1 MYKRPGIDSEQPD
14 FMLFIKLNLPFNDRE
29 QATAVL
35 RAIGEVDRQK
45 TDPERAHGEFYN
57 ADGSLSAKRLAVRDH
72 RLNLLVG
79 FSLRFFAGPIGE
91 RPEYEAIPNFPP
103 GGSFTARPST
113 RFDMKNRK
121 IPMYLR
127 TMNADGDKLHV
138 KKRLARD
145 NGGKEPTDPEVDA
158 AYRKWLAESESD
170 LLLLI
175 ESNNRFLTVDF
186 WDAIR
191 KAIEPFKVEVVSL
204 HDAFNRGDRRDHIG
218 YYDGLSNLDDKMAN
232 DPGYYRRKIY
242 LPHPAPPFPGESTE
256 ARDDPHYDGGTYMV
270 HRKYIEHLDKWN
282 SDKFKVKDFDGNTY
296 HGEEARAHSIGR
308 DRETGRV
315 ISRFHGKIVEKEPDS
330 SDTDLMFYEA
340 HGHKAR
346 GATPSPFC
354 GPFPPLDAGQSNVFH
369 IQDIRIRRRG
379 ANYCEMDKTTGQVTY
394 GINFL
399 CFQNNIQQTGFEFIN
414 NIWLLNPCFLRNT
427 DGLFDPDA
435 GIVEPIEGCYYFVPP
450 EHREFAG
457 DIFFK

>member
-1 MYKRPGIDSEQPD
+1 
-14 FMLFIKLNLPFNDRE
+14 
-29 QATAVL
+29 VL
-35 RAIGEVDRQK
+35 KAIGEVSRQK
-45 TDPERAHGEFYN
+45 TDPERAHGLFYHP
-57 ADGSLSAKRLAVRDH
+57 DGTMSGKKLVVRDH
-72 RLNLLVG
+72 KLNLLVG
-79 FSLRFFAGPIGE
+79 FSIRFFLGPLRD
-91 RPEYEAIPNFPP
+91 RPDDEIIPNFPP
-103 GGSFTARPST
+103 GGSFAPRSPR
-113 RFDMKNRK
+113 RFDLRDRK

-127 TMNADGDKLHV
+127 TMNAEGDKIHV
-138 KKRLARD
+138 KKRLARA
-145 NGGKEPTDPEVDA
+145 NGGQEPTDKEVEE
-158 AYRKWLAESESD
+158 AYINWLSESESD

-175 ESNNRFLTVDF
+175 ESDNRFLTVDF

-191 KAIEPFKVEVVSL
+191 KAIAPYKVEIVSI
-204 HDAFNRGDRRDHIG
+204 HDAFNRGDKRDHIG
-218 YYDGLSNLDDKMAN
+218 YYDGLSNLEDKMAS
-232 DPGYYRRKIY
+232 DPGYYRSKIY
-242 LPHPAPPFPGESTE
+242 LPHPAPAFPGESTE

-270 HRKYIEHLDKWN
+270 HRKYIEHLEKWN
-282 SDKFKVKDFDGNTY
+282 SDDFKVKDFEGNTY
-296 HGEEARAHSIGR
+296 HGEEARNHSIGR

-315 ISRFHGKIVEKEPDS
+315 ISRFHGRLVDREPDS

-354 GPFPPLDAGQSNVFH
+354 GPFPPLEVGQSNVFR

-379 ANYCEMDKTTGQVTY
+379 ANFSEINPATGEVTY

-414 NIWLLNPCFLRNT
+414 NIWLLNPCFLRST

-450 EHREFAG
+450 EHRQYAG